1 ADPDA
6 HRPDAVAKRRR
17 TGQRTVREN
26 LADLLDDG
34 SFIEYGAMALAAQ
47 RRRRSPEELLELSP
61 ADGLV
66 AGIGTVNAASF
77 GAEAAR
83 CMAIAYDYTG
93 FAGTQGVMNHKNTAR
108 LPALAERWRLPAVLF
123 AGGGGGGTG

>member
-1 ADPDA
+1 AVDLAHIRADLAEVLERHARLTDA

-47 RRRRSPEELLELSP
+47 RRRRSPEALLELTP

-66 AGIGTVNAASF
+66 ARIGTGNAASF
-77 GAEAAR
+77 RAEA
-83 CMAIAYDYTG
+83 
-93 FAGTQGVMNHKNTAR
+93 
-108 LPALAERWRLPAVLF
+108 ERRKIR
-123 AGGGGGGTG
+123 